1 YGVDLSTNK
10 LVEEGLAVGIIA
22 AQSIGEPGTQLTMR
36 TFHTGGIATT
46 TELKSD
52 VRVNAV
58 GTLEYRDLN
67 AVEVT
72 ENDAKHLVVLK
83 RNGYLAV
90 VNAKGFEIE
99 RQQVPYGATLLIKE
113 KASVKAGDMV
123 AQWDPHRVPI
133 LAEKA
138 GKVEFHDIEE
148 GETVKSESEGKESK
162 KRFVVVEHKG
172 ERHPQI
178 KIVDPIDGKILDFHF
193 LPAKARI
200 DVDAGQIVAPG
211 HLLARQP
218 KESKGTS
225 DITSGLPRVTEI
237 FEARK
242 PREPAVMA
250 EISGV
255 VEIQADKRR
264 GKQTLIVKGEG
275 GIEKEHHVP
284 QASAL
289 RVHGGDSVEAGDPL
303 IDGPMVPHD
312 ILRIKGEDALQTYLL
327 AEVQNVY
334 RTQNQKIS
342 DKHIEIIISQML
354 RKVKVE
360 QPGDTKFLPG
370 EVVDKFRFRFANE
383 SLAKMLKIDEP
394 GDSGMSIGQ
403 VVSRDELKEINAK
416 VEEKSGSIAK
426 GKKPKM
432 ATAKTLLLGIT
443 KASLQSES
451 FVSAASFQ
459 ETTKVLTEA
468 SIAGKEDTLVGLKE
482 NVILGHLIPAGTAF
496 KPYLDMTLAHIGT
509 PVEEPE
515 AELPIPVEAQ
525 APVVMVESDDERAG
539 PMPASAIQ
547 QPAGVEG

>member
-1 YGVDLSTNK
+1 
-10 LVEEGLAVGIIA
+10 
-22 AQSIGEPGTQLTMR
+22 MR
-36 TFHTGGIATT
+36 TFHTGCIATT

-52 VRVNAV
+52 VRVVTA
-58 GTLEYRDLN
+58 GILEYRDIN

-72 ENDAKHLVVLK
+72 DHDGNKHFVVLK
-83 RNGYLAV
+83 RNGYIAV
-90 VNAKGFEIE
+90 VDAKGRELE
-99 RQQVPYGATLLIKE
+99 RQQVPYGANILVKE
-113 KASVKAGDMV
+113 KSNVKPGDMV
-123 AQWDPHRVPI
+123 SQWDPHRVPI

-138 GKVEFHDIEE
+138 GKIEFHDIEE
-148 GETVKSESEGKESK
+148 GETVRSESEGKESR

-178 KIVDPIDGKILDFHF
+178 KIVDPADGKILDFHF

-200 DVDAGQIVAPG
+200 DVDADQIVIPG
-211 HLLARQP
+211 QLLARQP
-218 KESKGTS
+218 KESKGTT

-242 PREPAVMA
+242 PRDPSIMA
-250 EISGV
+250 EISGAI
-255 VEIQADKRR
+255 EIQADKRR

-284 QASAL
+284 QASTL
-289 RVHGGDSVEAGDPL
+289 RVHAGDSVEAGDPL
-303 IDGPMVPHD
+303 IDGPLVPHD
-312 ILRIKGEDALQTYLL
+312 ILRIKGEDALQSYLL

-342 DKHIEIIISQML
+342 DKHIEIIIAQML

-360 QPGDTKFLPG
+360 NPGDTKFLPG
-370 EVVDKFRFRFANE
+370 EVVDKFRFRAGNE
-383 SLAKMLKIDEP
+383 AMARMLKIDEP
-394 GDSGMSIGQ
+394 GDSGIAIGQ
-403 VVSRDELKEINAK
+403 VVSREELKDINAK
-416 VEEKSGSIAK
+416 VEEKSGAPAK

-496 KPYLDMTLAHIGT
+496 KPYLDMTLAHIGV

-515 AELPIPVEAQ
+515 AELPIPAEP
-525 APVVMVESDDERAG
+525 APLPAAAPATPAANGEEGAAATGLVTG
-539 PMPASAIQ
+539 ASA
-547 QPAGVEG
+547 